1 MRSAQD
7 HWFCHWQYAPHAR
20 GRCGGRKRQM
30 SPEKVQTASTLMAN
44 QRLSIPE
51 ICKALGVSR
60 STLYRYVGPRGE
72 IRVP

>member
-1 MRSAQD
+1 MEWLEQIEDVQAARSAYQR
-7 HWFCHWQYAPHAR
+7 F
-20 GRCGGRKRQM
+20 GGRKRQM

-72 IRVP
+72 ISVP